1 LLCPPIPNDRFNSAI
16 ADRKAEIN
24 PKDPVLANTTA
35 RSDVTPFH
43 ALICDARV
51 QPKSRARNLRDG
63 FHAREAPSDSSTSP
77 SGTSGERLCEQASRP
92 TIRPDS
98 RVEARAQALRGAAAR
113 ARCIAQGD
121 GVVLPKSLV
130 APRLS

>member
-43 ALICDARV
+43 ALICDACV
-51 QPKSRARNLRDG
+51 QPKSRTRKLRDC
-63 FHAREAPSDSSTSP
+63 FHARAKRRPIFTILVCARCAN
-77 SGTSGERLCEQASRP
+77 ER
-92 TIRPDS
+92 
-98 RVEARAQALRGAAAR
+98 ALRTR
-113 ARCIAQGD
+113 VDDLDQPPERKLDRKQ
-121 GVVLPKSLV
+121 
-130 APRLS
+130 R